1 MKRVKVTKNYKVTIP
16 ASIREKI
23 GLKEGD
29 VLEVYL
35 NGEEIVFR
43 KVKTTRPRKK
53 LNEKLTVE
61 KVEVYIEDGSSEN
74 SG

>member
-1 MKRVKVTKNYKVTIP
+1 MERVKVTRNYQVTIP

-23 GLKEGD
+23 NLKEGD

-43 KVKTTRPRKK
+43 KVKTTRPRIT
-53 LNEKLTVE
+53 LNEKITVE
-61 KVEVYIEDGSSEN
+61 KIEKYIEEGLSE
-74 SG
+74 SGD